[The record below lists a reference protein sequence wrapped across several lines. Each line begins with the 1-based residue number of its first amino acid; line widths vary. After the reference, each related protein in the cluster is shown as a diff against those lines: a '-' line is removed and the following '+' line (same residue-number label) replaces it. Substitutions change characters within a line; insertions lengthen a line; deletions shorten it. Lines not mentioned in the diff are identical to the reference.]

1 MIRVYGSGDDLI
13 IVEGDITAEFFAEE
27 ETHFLAFSDGSL
39 LILTFLD
46 GNWKIRVFSDSE
58 YQAEKAS
65 TYDDIA
71 SDIIDIDISPDWIVF
86 GNKYERAS

>member
-13 IVEGDITAEFFAEE
+13 IIEGAISAEFYAEE
-27 ETHFLAFSDGSL
+27 ETHYLAFSDGTL
-39 LILTFLD
+39 LILNFLD
-46 GNWKIRVFSDSE
+46 GNCKIRVFSDSE
-58 YQAEKAS
+58 YQTEKAS